1 MGKEKK
7 VIIALY
13 GDPNTGKTTTL
24 HKLALELLESIAI
37 EEDLQVVFS
46 YEDEKIAI
54 STGGDDKGIFEEN
67 TDLYKKK
74 KEGKKEEE
82 EEEVNWKPHT
92 FATPTRTDKIN
103 RLYGFLHSFSQKLQ
117 NGDKATML
125 RKLSREFLKLI
136 EEKEDIQIAFRYKG
150 KRVVISTAGDT
161 VDEVDEGTDLFGML
175 DADILVTATRNI
187 GGTRTCIRLRDYGEA
202 IKSKGIELEAIWI
215 SKYGSESLNKAQAK
229 KLHAFIDLLIDN
241 WDSEPKK

>member
-1 MGKEKK
+1 MKKEKK

-13 GDPNTGKTTTL
+13 GDQNTGKTTTL

-54 STGGDDKGIFEEN
+54 STGGDDKGVFEEN

-74 KEGKKEEE
+74 KGEKK
-82 EEEVNWKPHT
+82 EEEVNWKPDT

-103 RLYGFLHSFSQKLQ
+103 GLYSLLSFSEELQ
-117 NGDKATML
+117 NGDKTTVL

-136 EEKEDIQIAFRYKG
+136 EEKEDIQISFRYKG
-150 KRVVISTAGDT
+150 RKIVISTAGDSES
-161 VDEVDEGTDLFGML
+161 EVQASTDLFGML
-175 DADILVTATRNI
+175 DADILVTATRKI
-187 GGTRTCIRLRDYGEA
+187 GGTDTCLSLRNYGEA
-202 IKSKGIELEAIWI
+202 IKLEAIELEAIWI
-215 SKYGSESLNKAQAK
+215 SKYGSESLNEAQAK
-229 KLHAFIDLLIDN
+229 ELHAFIDLLIDN

>member
-13 GDPNTGKTTTL
+13 GDQNTGKTTTL
-24 HKLALELLESIAI
+24 HKLALELLESIAM

-74 KEGKKEEE
+74 KGEKKEEE
-82 EEEVNWKPHT
+82 EEEVNWKPDT

-103 RLYGFLHSFSQKLQ
+103 GLYSLLSFSEELQ
-117 NGDKATML
+117 NGDKTTVL

-150 KRVVISTAGDT
+150 RKIVISTAGDSES
-161 VDEVDEGTDLFGML
+161 EVQASTDLFGML
-175 DADILVTATRNI
+175 DADILVTATRKI
-187 GGTRTCIRLRDYGEA
+187 GRTDTCLSLRNYGEA
-202 IKSKGIELEAIWI
+202 IKSEAIELEAIWI
-215 SKYGSESLNKAQAK
+215 SKYGSEFLNEAQAK
-229 KLHAFIDLLIDN
+229 ELHAFIDLIIDN
-241 WDSEPKK
+241 WDN

>member
-1 MGKEKK
+1 MKKEKK

-13 GDPNTGKTTTL
+13 GDQNTGKTTTL

-54 STGGDDKGIFEEN
+54 STGGDDKGVFEEN
-67 TDLYKKK
+67 TTLYND
-74 KEGKKEEE
+74 KEWE
-82 EEEVNWKPHT
+82 PAIL
-92 FATPTRTDKIN
+92 ATPTRTEELRSIIGPITENEKVSTLLDK
-103 RLYGFLHSFSQKLQ
+103 LSQESQ
-117 NGDKATML
+117 NSDNATTL

-136 EEKEDIQIAFRYKG
+136 EEKEDIQIAFRYKE
-150 KRVVISTAGDT
+150 KKIVISTAGDSES
-161 VDEVDEGTDLFGML
+161 EVQASTDLFGML
-175 DADILVTATRNI
+175 DADILVAATRKI
-187 GGTRTCIRLRDYGEA
+187 GGTDTCLSLRNYGET
-202 IKSKGIELEAIWI
+202 IKSEEIELEAIWI
-215 SKYGSESLNKAQAK
+215 SKYGSKSLNEAQAK

>member
-1 MGKEKK
+1 MKKEKK

-13 GDPNTGKTTTL
+13 GDQNTGKTTTL

-54 STGGDDKGIFEEN
+54 STGGDDKGVFEEN

-74 KEGKKEEE
+74 KGEKK
-82 EEEVNWKPHT
+82 EEEVNWKPDT

-103 RLYGFLHSFSQKLQ
+103 GLYSLLSFSEELQ
-117 NGDKATML
+117 NGDKTTVL
-125 RKLSREFLKLI
+125 RKLSREFLKPI
-136 EEKEDIQIAFRYKG
+136 EEKEDIQISFRYKG
-150 KRVVISTAGDT
+150 RKIVISTAGDSES
-161 VDEVDEGTDLFGML
+161 EVQASTDLFGML
-175 DADILVTATRNI
+175 DADILVTATRKI
-187 GGTRTCIRLRDYGEA
+187 GGTDTCLSLRNYGEA
-202 IKSKGIELEAIWI
+202 IKSEKIELEAIWI
-215 SKYGSESLNKAQAK
+215 SKYGSKSLNEAQAK

>member
-1 MGKEKK
+1 MKKEKK

-13 GDPNTGKTTTL
+13 GDQNTGKTTTL

-54 STGGDDKGIFEEN
+54 STGGDDKGVFEEN

-74 KEGKKEEE
+74 KGEKK
-82 EEEVNWKPHT
+82 EEEVNWKPDT

-103 RLYGFLHSFSQKLQ
+103 GLYSLLSFSEELQ
-117 NGDKATML
+117 NGDKTTVL
-125 RKLSREFLKLI
+125 RKLSREFLKPI
-136 EEKEDIQIAFRYKG
+136 EEKEDIQISFRYKG
-150 KRVVISTAGDT
+150 RKIVISTAGDSES
-161 VDEVDEGTDLFGML
+161 EVQASTDLFGML
-175 DADILVTATRNI
+175 DADILVTATRKI
-187 GGTRTCIRLRDYGEA
+187 GGTDTCLSLRNYGEA
-202 IKSKGIELEAIWI
+202 IKLEAIELEAIWI
-215 SKYGSESLNKAQAK
+215 SKYGSESLNEAQAK
-229 KLHAFIDLLIDN
+229 ELHAFIDLLIDN